1 MDNSTSLSRLTL
13 ETSYSG
19 YSSYTPHSP
28 SYTPHSPSVRYG
40 SGALSVNLN
49 MKATSE
55 SPTGTASGTRGRN
68 KTAKNLHATANPP
81 TPHISPAPSPSHFG
95 IPTST
100 THQDHEEV
108 SPTSTLTRRPA
119 APRLSIDQVVTRLK
133 PLLDGA
139 AGLGEREISIDGVS
153 SDVVLMLQAKSRKSE
168 LPGWENLRYMTP
180 A

>member
-1 MDNSTSLSRLTL
+1 MDNSRSLSRLTL

-19 YSSYTPHSP
+19 YS

-55 SPTGTASGTRGRN
+55 SPTGTTSGTVTRGRN
-68 KTAKNLHATANPP
+68 KTAKNIHATANPP
-81 TPHISPAPSPSHFG
+81 TPHISPVPSPSHFG
-95 IPTST
+95 IT

-108 SPTSTLTRRPA
+108 SPTGTLTRRPA

-153 SDVVLMLQAKSRKSE
+153 ADVVHMLQAKSRKSE